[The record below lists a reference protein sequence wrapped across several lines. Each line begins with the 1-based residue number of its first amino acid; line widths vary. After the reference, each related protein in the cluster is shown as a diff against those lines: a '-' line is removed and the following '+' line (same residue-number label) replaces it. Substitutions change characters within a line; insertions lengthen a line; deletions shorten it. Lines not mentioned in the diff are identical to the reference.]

1 MKVKN
6 WMTANPLTVKPST
19 PVMEAAK
26 LMKEHGIR
34 RLPVVKEH
42 DKVVGLVTHRNI
54 LEASPS
60 AASSLSIHELNYL
73 ISRLEVREIMHPD
86 PITVSPED
94 SVMEVI
100 MMGHQKGIGAFPVL
114 DRGRL
119 VGIVS
124 EADIFRA
131 VMHIFGDKDTDSFVV
146 LANVRLKERVGA
158 VSRIASVAEGQ
169 NVPVLGMFSLPH
181 RRTQGNRLY
190 MRLHTSDPSKVVQA
204 LTEAG
209 YKVEE

>member
-1 MKVKN
+1 
-6 WMTANPLTVKPST
+6 
-19 PVMEAAK
+19 MEAAK

-60 AASSLSIHELNYL
+60 AATSLSIHELNYL
-73 ISRLEVREIMHPD
+73 VSRLEVREIMHSD

-94 SVMEVI
+94 SVMEVVS
-100 MMGHQKGIGAFPVL
+100 MGHQKGIGAFPVV

-124 EADIFRA
+124 ETEIFRA
-131 VMHIFGDKDTDSFVV
+131 VMHLFGDKDTDSFVV
-146 LANVRLKERVGA
+146 LVNVRLKERVGA
-158 VSRIASVAEGQ
+158 MSRIASVVEGQ